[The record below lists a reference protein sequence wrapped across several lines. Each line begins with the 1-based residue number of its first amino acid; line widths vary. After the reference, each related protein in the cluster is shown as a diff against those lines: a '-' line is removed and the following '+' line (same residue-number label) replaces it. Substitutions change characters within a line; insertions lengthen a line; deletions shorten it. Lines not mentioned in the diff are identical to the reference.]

1 MNNKSKISLWFLK
14 VATTQAYLS
23 AVSLP
28 FLAFWGLP
36 LSIASFLGNVII
48 SPIIVS
54 FIFIS
59 SLVFFSELFYLP
71 NGLLIFLLEANS
83 WLIIKFIGLGSAKW
97 LYGIRA
103 SYLLLLLPFVSTA
116 IIFSLKD
123 KARLLALVIALS
135 LTIFVVKVL
144 PAPKFEETLKCGNS
158 KVLVSKDQSG
168 VVSLSCKPG
177 IVKSKSFDNWAEY
190 KLLPLLYKK
199 TGLANIDIVN
209 LAGYPGQERIL
220 KKHFN
225 MHNISIKSINI
236 VK

>member
-1 MNNKSKISLWFLK
+1 MKNKSKINLWFLK
-14 VATTQAYLS
+14 AATTQAYLS

-36 LSIASFLGNVII
+36 LSIASFVGNVII

-54 FIFIS
+54 FIFIAA
-59 SLVFFSELFYLP
+59 LVFFSELFYLP
-71 NGLLIFLLEANS
+71 NELLIFLLEANS
-83 WLIIKFIGLGSAKW
+83 WLIIKFVGLGSAKW
-97 LYGIRA
+97 LSGIRA
-103 SYLLLLLPFVSTA
+103 SYLLLLLPFAATA
-116 IIFSLKD
+116 IIFWFKD
-123 KARLLALVIALS
+123 KARLLVLVTTLG
-135 LTIFVVKVL
+135 LTILLVKVL
-144 PAPKFEETLKCGNS
+144 PTPIFAETLKCGNS
-158 KVLVSKDQSG
+158 KVLVSNDKNG
-168 VVSLSCKPG
+168 VVSLNCKPG

-209 LAGYPGQERIL
+209 LAGDASQEYIL

-225 MHNISIKSINI
+225 MHNINIKSINI